1 MKKSC
6 AFILATILLVTSL
19 YTGMAAT
26 PVSADTVGETAVSG
40 GSSELPDYTGYI
52 EANSA
57 YQDATQTIKINGAA
71 FTSSTGN
78 VEKLD
83 SY

>member
-26 PVSADTVGETAVSG
+26 PVSADTGGETAGSG
-40 GSSELPDYTGYI
+40 GRRGPPG
-52 EANSA
+52 
-57 YQDATQTIKINGAA
+57 
-71 FTSSTGN
+71 
-78 VEKLD
+78 
-83 SY
+83 